1 MDHAKEASDKEKLRC
16 KESVRESQGEV
27 GMDTSEEPQV
37 QDDRLGEGLC
47 GKVKL
52 EEMEQSALVN
62 VLSV

>member
-1 MDHAKEASDKEKLRC
+1 
-16 KESVRESQGEV
+16 
-27 GMDTSEEPQV
+27 MDTSEEPQV